1 MSQSPLTPAQAERL
15 AFLAE
20 ECAEVIQAV
29 AKIQRHGYDS
39 YNPDAPEKGNNRRQ
53 LEVELGDVK
62 AAMKLCADGDDI
74 DMPLVRTHESVKRA
88 KMGRYFHH
96 QQEILG

>member
-1 MSQSPLTPAQAERL
+1 MSQHPLTPAQAERL

-39 YNPDAPEKGNNRRQ
+39 YNPDDLKKGDNRRQ
-53 LEVELGDVK
+53 LLVELGDVRAAIELLNVAGDINK
-62 AAMKLCADGDDI
+62 AD
-74 DMPLVRTHESVKRA
+74 VTHFMEAKTK
-88 KMGRYFHH
+88 KMGRWFHH
-96 QQEILG
+96 QQELLG

>member
-1 MSQSPLTPAQAERL
+1 MSQHPLTPAQAERL

-29 AKIQRHGYDS
+29 SKIQRHGFYS
-39 YNPDAPEKGNNRRQ
+39 TNPDAPEKGNNRNQ

-62 AAMKLCADGDDI
+62 AAMNLCAEGEDI
-74 DMPLVRTHESVKRA
+74 YLDNVRANAMQKRK

>member
-1 MSQSPLTPAQAERL
+1 MSQHPLTPAEAERL

-29 AKIQRHGYDS
+29 AKIQRHGFHS
-39 YNPDAPEKGNNRRQ
+39 FNPDAPEKGDNRKQ
-53 LEVELGDVK
+53 LEVEIGDVK
-62 AAMKLCADGDDI
+62 AAILLCVKGDDVDDLRI
-74 DMPLVRTHESVKRA
+74 MSNVQTKLK

-96 QQEILG
+96 QEGIL

>member
-1 MSQSPLTPAQAERL
+1 MSQHPLTPAQAERL

-29 AKIQRHGYDS
+29 TKIQRHGFDS
-39 YNPDAPEKGNNRRQ
+39 YNPDAPQKGDNRHQ
-53 LEVELGDVK
+53 LEVELGDLT
-62 AAMKLCADGDDI
+62 AAMGLCNDGGDVDAAH
-74 DMPLVRTHESVKRA
+74 VRTHKLAKRA

-96 QQEILG
+96 QQEILL